1 MACHGPWQLA
11 NENDVCHLALCLCC
25 VLCRRPRRRSGP
37 RPGPQVARIISA
49 RAPLH
54 ARRLYPHPAPYR
66 PATPEVHCTQGYAID
81 VPEHSGPAQR
91 TPCTRITP
99 MKPASAYVATHALQG
114 GETDR
119 HCMCG
124 AIASCNGGHAVR
136 VQAGGRGAC
145 RTNMYV
151 YYSRSTVHDS
161 LT

>member
-1 MACHGPWQLA
+1 MAIGKRK
-11 NENDVCHLALCLCC
+11 
-25 VLCRRPRRRSGP
+25 RRVSFSSVPLLRSVSSSPPPIWPLGGP